1 MPIHAWMQQMHSIAI
16 KYLTLLMLN
25 KLKLENHQAQIL
37 PTLARTKTTTYKWQ
51 NPKNESY
58 NMMLKP
64 TQLAHMKE
72 YITPWSHPWESN
84 SIHVAT
90 SQGNMFS

>member
-1 MPIHAWMQQMHSIAI
+1 MQQIHSIAI
-16 KYLTLLMLN
+16 IHLTLLMLN
-25 KLKLENHQAQIL
+25 KLNLENHQAQIL
-37 PTLARTKTTTYKWQ
+37 PNLACTKTTTYKQQ

-64 TQLAHMKE
+64 TQLAHLKE
-72 YITPWSHPWESN
+72 YITPRSHPWESD

-90 SQGNMFS
+90 SQGNMPS